1 MKKLIWLATFTLAFI
16 LGQPSFASCDKDQ
29 KHCRAHQRL
38 DKLAA
43 ELELTPEQKEK
54 IKTYKEQ
61 ARASM
66 KENYTQL
73 KALRSQITV
82 LVKSDKMDEA
92 KLYDLVAQVNKI
104 KGARLKSRIM
114 MQHELYTLL
123 TDKQKAKYQQLKQ
136 QWDDKH
142 QD

>member
-29 KHCRAHQRL
+29 KHCSAHQRF
-38 DKLAA
+38 DKLATA
-43 ELELTPEQKEK
+43 LELTPEQKEK

-66 KENYTQL
+66 KENHTQL

-82 LVKSDKMDEA
+82 LVKSDKIDEA
-92 KLYDLVAQVNKI
+92 KLDDLVAQVNKI
-104 KGARLKSRIM
+104 KGAMLKSRIM

-123 TDKQKAKYQQLKQ
+123 TDKQKAKYQELKQ
-136 QWDDKH
+136 QWEDKH
-142 QD
+142 QN